1 MMQTTSNN
9 MTISPPASGSEER
22 KETTEYAKPLV
33 QAQRRAKQC
42 TWTKGK

>member
-1 MMQTTSNN
+1 MQTNDASN

-42 TWTKGK
+42 NWTKGK